1 MAMHFGS
8 TDVSFPR
15 RSRYAVVPPAWR
27 GFAVG
32 RLAMLLRIRWRML
45 LLICVIA
52 IAAVGFTGVRSGTA
66 HSLHSRLLTVQPS
79 RFRITRECSG
89 VIEPVSSSVVQSGCH
104 WTVAILSLVPE
115 GTEVQAGDVVC
126 VLDSSEIQEFLRS
139 REIYLIRANAAVTA
153 SLKSEQLQQAAAE
166 RRLSDA
172 QFALQSAEMDLQQY
186 VQGTHPKQVDKLDR
200 DLQLAETQRQSAEDD
215 FAFTRRMWMTGVAN
229 RAEVNAAGMALTNRS
244 VQAGRLAGQKE
255 LLEKFTDPKTRRRL
269 EYNVDHLRLNLAR
282 TDLANSLAETRY
294 RMVSLSDQRRL
305 DIYERYA
312 RTARESIEAC
322 TLRAPRAGRVMH
334 ANSWYNRSRGVRTI
348 EEGRSV
354 YYSQAIFEIPD
365 EHELKIS
372 FGLDETLVA
381 RATPGMTV
389 DVKLPGFEQS
399 PVKAEVQ
406 SISNFPKQR
415 WTNGVEIREYM
426 VEALLYP
433 TDEQRTH
440 LHPQLDA
447 KVEITLTDDADA
459 LVVPKDAVVRLNGRP
474 CVLVPSAD
482 QSELLPLA
490 VTPGEVHDGEVLIL
504 EGLTAGMQ
512 VVRHAQLN

>member
-1 MAMHFGS
+1 MAARTYSIDAVTAFL
-8 TDVSFPR
+8 
-15 RSRYAVVPPAWR
+15 RSRWR
-27 GFAVG
+27 S
-32 RLAMLLRIRWRML
+32 
-45 LLICVIA
+45 LLICVCSV
-52 IAAVGFTGVRSGTA
+52 AALGFTGFHTGTA
-66 HSLHSRLLTVQPS
+66 DRLQSSLLTVQPS
-79 RFRITRECSG
+79 RFRITRECAG
-89 VIEPVSSSVVQSGCH
+89 IIEPVTSAVVQSGCH

-139 REIYLIRANAAVTA
+139 REIALIRANAAVTA
-153 SLKSEQLQQAAAE
+153 SIKSEELQRAAAE

-186 VQGTHPKQVDKLDR
+186 IHGTHPKQMDKLDR
-200 DLQLAETQRQSAEDD
+200 DLQLAETQRQSAEDE
-215 FAFTRRMWMTGVAN
+215 FAFTRRMWMTGIAN
-229 RAEVNAAGMALTNRS
+229 RAEVDAAGMTLTNRS

-255 LLEKFTDPKTRRRL
+255 LLQNFTNPRTRRRL

-282 TDLANSLAETRY
+282 TDLGNSLAETRY
-294 RMVSLSDQRRL
+294 RMISLSDQRRL

-312 RTARESIEAC
+312 RTARESIDAC
-322 TLRAPRAGRVMH
+322 ILKAPRAGRVIH

-354 YYSQAIFEIPD
+354 YYSQSIFEIPD
-365 EHELKIS
+365 ENELKIS

-381 RATPGMTV
+381 RAEPGMVV

-399 PVKAEVQ
+399 PVRAEVK

-433 TDEQRTH
+433 TDEQRAQ
-440 LHPQLDA
+440 LHPQQDA
-447 KVEITLTDDADA
+447 TVEVTLTDDPNA
-459 LVVPKDAVVRLNGRP
+459 LVVPKDAVVRRNGYH

-482 QSELLPLA
+482 QSELLPMP

-504 EGLTAGMQ
+504 KGLAAGMQ
-512 VVRHAQLN
+512 IVRHATLN